1 MGDARLAAAVRESRL
16 IRGVGALAAALLP
29 DERPLR
35 NAWISGTVG
44 RQIGPRLSPLEM
56 ADAAGVADDSWLLRA
71 IDRSCKRIV
80 AASRTS
86 RAWRWCAG
94 TLAAVTTAAVT
105 TAAVTTAGATVAA
118 VGWIMLSAAVT
129 RLAVLAWAG
138 SLGPAGGGIG
148 WVAVMA
154 AALICIA
161 RPSAVAGALAYG
173 SRRD

>member
-94 TLAAVTTAAVT
+94 ALAAVTNAE
-105 TAAVTTAGATVAA
+105 ATVATF
-118 VGWIMLSAAVT
+118 GWIMLSAALT
-129 RLAVLAWAG
+129 RLAVLAWGG

-148 WVAVMA
+148 WVAVIA
-154 AALICIA
+154 AAVICIG
-161 RPSAVAGALAYG
+161 RPSAVAGALAHG

>member
-1 MGDARLAAAVRESRL
+1 MADARLAAAVRDSWL
-16 IRGVGALAAALLP
+16 VRGAGALAAALLP

-35 NAWISGTVG
+35 NAWISGSVG
-44 RQIGPRLSPLEM
+44 RQIGPRLSPLEVT
-56 ADAAGVADDSWLLRA
+56 DAADVAADSWLLRA
-71 IDRSCKRIV
+71 IDQRCARSV

-94 TLAAVTTAAVT
+94 TSAAVKGAD
-105 TAAVTTAGATVAA
+105 ATVAT

-129 RLAVLAWAG
+129 RLAVLAWDG

-154 AALICIA
+154 AALMCIG
-161 RPSAVAGALAYG
+161 RPAAVAGALAHG
-173 SRRD
+173 RRRD